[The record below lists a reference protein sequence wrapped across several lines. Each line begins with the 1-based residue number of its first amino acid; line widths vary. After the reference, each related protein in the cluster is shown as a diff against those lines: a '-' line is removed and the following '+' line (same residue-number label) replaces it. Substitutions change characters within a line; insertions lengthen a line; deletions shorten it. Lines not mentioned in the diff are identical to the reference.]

1 MENAINHDEINQIN
15 SKILDNIKKKELE
28 EKNEKT
34 QFCYSIDWLTF
45 NIKLKDINNPFI
57 RDEGIYAEERE
68 QGTNIFKRIKD
79 FYNTRD
85 ELIFTIVFQPHS
97 KIIKQDFGQLQIAN
111 KWLYVGNLS
120 KLVYKIFF
128 QSNFELVNISR
139 IDLCTDFFN
148 FVDSYKP
155 VEFINDVAI
164 GIVRK
169 INPSSINFWGKT
181 NGFINDVN
189 NENDEEVYK
198 HGVKFHAMN
207 IGDRESTF
215 NFKLY
220 NKTKELEEKHE
231 KGYIKT
237 KWFKKLQGYEELI
250 KMKEKPTI
258 WRLEVS
264 IKDWNKIKID
274 GKKVIEVNSEVFAI
288 LDYYPY
294 FMQFFISKK
303 FVWKN
308 NFGKFIDFIDKPRK
322 DLSAKYL
329 CTNIPNNEEVNTT
342 NKQKKQILKS
352 LVSIIEQSVTFEQAN
367 EYLLRIEELIQEED
381 YFTIFKSIGLNYNT
395 IQSYIAY
402 KFNDELKTN

>member
-1 MENAINHDEINQIN
+1 MKQIINSDFINEVN
-15 SKILDNIKKKELE
+15 SKILDNIQKKEKE

-34 QFCYSIDWLTF
+34 KFCYSIDWLTF

-68 QGTNIFKRIKD
+68 QGTNIFKRVKD

-97 KIIKQDFGQLQIAN
+97 KIIKADFGQLQIAN

-148 FVDSYKP
+148 FVNNYKP
-155 VEFINDVAI
+155 LEFIQDVAKGNI
-164 GIVRK
+164 LKV
-169 INPSSINFWGKT
+169 NPSKINFWGKT
-181 NGFINDVN
+181 GDYTID
-189 NENDEEVYK
+189 Y
-198 HGVKFHAMN
+198 HAMN
-207 IGDRESTF
+207 VGDRESTF

-237 KWFKKLQGYEELI
+237 KWYKKLKGYEELI
-250 KMKEKPTI
+250 KMKETPTI

-288 LDYYPY
+288 LDYHPY

-308 NFGKFIDFIDKPRK
+308 EFGKFIDFIDNPRK
-322 DLSAKYL
+322 DLSSKYL
-329 CTNIPNNEEVNTT
+329 CTNIPNNEEINTT
-342 NKQKKQILKS
+342 NKQKKQVLKS

-367 EYLLRIEELIQEED
+367 EYLLRVEDLIQEED
-381 YFTIFKSIGLNYNT
+381 YYTIFKSIGLDYNT
-395 IQSYIAY
+395 LQSYIAY

>member
-1 MENAINHDEINQIN
+1 MENAINHEAINQIN

-34 QFCYSIDWLTF
+34 QFVYSIDWLTF

-68 QGTNIFKRIKD
+68 QGTNIFKRVKD

-148 FVDSYKP
+148 FVDTYKP
-155 VEFINDVAI
+155 LAFIQDVAK
-164 GIVRK
+164 GNVVK
-169 INPSSINFWGKT
+169 VNPSSINFWGKT
-181 NGFINDVN
+181 GDYTID
-189 NENDEEVYK
+189 Y
-198 HGVKFHAMN
+198 HAMN

-237 KWFKKLQGYEELI
+237 KWYKKLKGYEELI

-274 GKKVIEVNSEVFAI
+274 GKKVIEINNDVFD
-288 LDYYPY
+288 LLNNYPY

-303 FVWKN
+303 FVFKN
-308 NFGKFIDFIDKPRK
+308 DYGKFIDFIDNPRK
-322 DLSAKYL
+322 DLSSKYL
-329 CTNIPNNEEVNTT
+329 CTNIPNNEEINTT

-352 LVSIIEQSVTFEQAN
+352 LVSIIEQSITFENAS
-367 EYLLRIEELIQEED
+367 EYLERIGELIQEED
-381 YFTIFKSIGLNYNT
+381 YYNIFKSLGYNYD
-395 IQSYIAY
+395 IISSYIAY
-402 KFNDELKTN
+402 KFNDALKTN

>member
-1 MENAINHDEINQIN
+1 MENAINHEAINQIN

-68 QGTNIFKRIKD
+68 QGTNIFKRVKD

-155 VEFINDVAI
+155 LSFIQDVAK
-164 GIVRK
+164 GYFSK
-169 INPSSINFWGKT
+169 LNPSSINFWGKT
-181 NGFINDVN
+181 GKLA
-189 NENDEEVYK
+189 NEIEEDEERGIIY
-198 HGVKFHAMN
+198 HAMN
-207 IGDRESTF
+207 VGDRESTF

-220 NKTKELEEKHE
+220 NKTKELKEKHE

-237 KWFKKLQGYEELI
+237 KWLKKLQGYEELI
-250 KMKEKPTI
+250 KINEKPTI

-274 GKKVIEVNSEVFAI
+274 GKKVIEINKDVFDI
-288 LDYYPY
+288 LNNYPY

-308 NFGKFIDFIDKPRK
+308 DYGKFINFIDNPRK
-322 DLSAKYL
+322 DLSSKYL
-329 CTNIPNNEEVNTT
+329 CTNIPNNEEINTT

-352 LVSIIEQSVTFEQAN
+352 LVSIIEQSITYENAS
-367 EYLLRIEELIQEED
+367 EYLERIGELIQEED
-381 YFTIFKSIGLNYNT
+381 YYTIFKSLGYNYDT
-395 IQSYIAY
+395 ISSYIAY

>member
-1 MENAINHDEINQIN
+1 MENLINHDAINQIN

-68 QGTNIFKRIKD
+68 QGTNIFKRVKD
-79 FYNTRD
+79 YYNTRD

-155 VEFINDVAI
+155 LSFIQDVAR
-164 GIVRK
+164 GYVSK
-169 INPSSINFWGKT
+169 VNPSSINFWGKT
-181 NGFINDVN
+181 GKLA
-189 NENDEEVYK
+189 NEIEEDEERGIIY
-198 HGVKFHAMN
+198 HAMN

-220 NKTKELEEKHE
+220 NKTKELKEKHE

-237 KWFKKLQGYEELI
+237 KWYKKLQGYEELI
-250 KMKEKPTI
+250 KMNEKPTI

-274 GKKVIEVNSEVFAI
+274 GKKVIEINNDIFDI
-288 LDYYPY
+288 LNYHPY

-308 NFGKFIDFIDKPRK
+308 DFGKFIDFIDNPRK
-322 DLSAKYL
+322 DLSSKYL
-329 CTNIPNNEEVNTT
+329 CTNIPNNEEINTT

-352 LVSIIEQSVTFEQAN
+352 LVSIIEQSITFENAS
-367 EYLLRIEELIQEED
+367 EYLERIGELIQEED
-381 YFTIFKSIGLNYNT
+381 YYTIFKSLGYNYD
-395 IQSYIAY
+395 IISSYIAY
-402 KFNDELKTN
+402 KFNDTLKTN

>member
-1 MENAINHDEINQIN
+1 MENAINHDAINQIN

-34 QFCYSIDWLTF
+34 KFVYSIDWLTF

-68 QGTNIFKRIKD
+68 QGTNIFKRVKD
-79 FYNTRD
+79 YYNTRD

-148 FVDSYKP
+148 FVDTYKP
-155 VEFINDVAI
+155 LSFIQDVAKGNVI
-164 GIVRK
+164 KV
-169 INPSSINFWGKT
+169 NPSSVNFWGKT
-181 NGFINDVN
+181 GDYTID
-189 NENDEEVYK
+189 Y
-198 HGVKFHAMN
+198 HAMN

-237 KWFKKLQGYEELI
+237 KWYKKLKGYEELI

-274 GKKVIEVNSEVFAI
+274 GKKVIGINNDVFD
-288 LDYYPY
+288 LLNNYPY

-303 FVWKN
+303 FVFKN
-308 NFGKFIDFIDKPRK
+308 DYGKFIDFIDNPRK

-329 CTNIPNNEEVNTT
+329 CTNIPNNEEINTT

-352 LVSIIEQSVTFEQAN
+352 LVSIIEQSITFENAS
-367 EYLLRIEELIQEED
+367 EYLERIGELIQEED
-381 YFTIFKSIGLNYNT
+381 YYTIFKSLGYNYD
-395 IQSYIAY
+395 IISSYIAY
-402 KFNDELKTN
+402 KFNDAIKTN

>member
-1 MENAINHDEINQIN
+1 MENAINNEAINQIN

-34 QFCYSIDWLTF
+34 QFCYSIDWITF
-45 NIKLKDINNPFI
+45 NIKLKNINNPFI

-68 QGTNIFKRIKD
+68 LGTNIFKRVKD

-148 FVDSYKP
+148 FVDTYKP
-155 VEFINDVAI
+155 LSFIQDVAR
-164 GIVRK
+164 GCVVK
-169 INPSSINFWGKT
+169 LNPSSINFWGRTGKLA
-181 NGFINDVN
+181 
-189 NENDEEVYK
+189 NEIVNDEER
-198 HGVKFHAMN
+198 GVIYHAMN
-207 IGDRESTF
+207 VGDRESTF

-237 KWFKKLQGYEELI
+237 KWYKKLQGYEELI
-250 KMKEKPTI
+250 KMKETPTI

-274 GKKVIEVNSEVFAI
+274 GKKVIEINNDVFDI
-288 LDYYPY
+288 LNYHPY

-308 NFGKFIDFIDKPRK
+308 DFGKFIDFIDNPRK
-322 DLSAKYL
+322 DLSSKYL
-329 CTNIPNNEEVNTT
+329 CTNIPNNEEINTT
-342 NKQKKQILKS
+342 NKQKKQVLKS
-352 LVSIIEQSVTFEQAN
+352 LISIIEQSITFEKAN
-367 EYLLRIEELIQEED
+367 EYLMRVEDLIQEED
-381 YFTIFKSIGLNYNT
+381 YYTIFKSIGYDYNT
-395 IQSYIAY
+395 LQSYIAY

>member
-1 MENAINHDEINQIN
+1 MEQIINTNLINEVN
-15 SKILDNIKKKELE
+15 SKILDNIQKKEKE

-34 QFCYSIDWLTF
+34 KFCYSIDWLTF

-97 KIIKQDFGQLQIAN
+97 KIIKADFGQLQIAN

-148 FVDSYKP
+148 FVDTYKP
-155 VEFINDVAI
+155 LAFIQDVAK
-164 GIVRK
+164 GNVLK
-169 INPSSINFWGKT
+169 VNPSKINFWGKT
-181 NGFINDVN
+181 GDYTID
-189 NENDEEVYK
+189 Y
-198 HGVKFHAMN
+198 HAMN
-207 IGDRESTF
+207 VGDRESTF

-237 KWFKKLQGYEELI
+237 KWYKKLQGYEELI
-250 KMKEKPTI
+250 KMKETPTI

-274 GKKVIEVNSEVFAI
+274 GKKIIEINNDIFDI
-288 LDYYPY
+288 LNYHPY

-308 NFGKFIDFIDKPRK
+308 DYGKFIDFIDNPRK

-342 NKQKKQILKS
+342 NKQKKQVLKS
-352 LVSIIEQSVTFEQAN
+352 LISIIEQSITFEQAN
-367 EYLLRIEELIQEED
+367 EYLIRVEDLIQEED
-381 YFTIFKSIGLNYNT
+381 YYNIFKQIGYDYNT
-395 IQSYIAY
+395 LSSYIAY
-402 KFNDELKTN
+402 KFNDAIKTN

>member
-1 MENAINHDEINQIN
+1 MKEIINHEAINQIN
-15 SKILDNIKKKELE
+15 SKILDNIKKRELE

-34 QFCYSIDWLTF
+34 QFVYSIDWLTF

-68 QGTNIFKRIKD
+68 QGTNIFKRVKD

-97 KIIKQDFGQLQIAN
+97 KIIKNDFGQLQIAN

-139 IDLCTDFFN
+139 IDLCADFFN
-148 FVDSYKP
+148 FVDTYNPLS
-155 VEFINDVAI
+155 FIQNVAKGNVI
-164 GIVRK
+164 KV
-169 INPSSINFWGKT
+169 NPSSINFWGKT
-181 NGFINDVN
+181 GDYTID
-189 NENDEEVYK
+189 Y
-198 HGVKFHAMN
+198 HAMN

-220 NKTKELEEKHE
+220 NKTKELEEKHD

-237 KWFKKLQGYEELI
+237 KWIKKLNGYQELKKI
-250 KMKEKPTI
+250 GETPTI

-274 GKKVIEVNSEVFAI
+274 GKKVIEINNDVFDI
-288 LDYYPY
+288 LNYHPY

-303 FVWKN
+303 FVWKDDY
-308 NFGKFIDFIDKPRK
+308 GKFIDFIDNPRK
-322 DLSAKYL
+322 DLSSKYL
-329 CTNIPNNEEVNTT
+329 CTNIPNNEEINTT

-352 LVSIIEQSVTFEQAN
+352 LVSIIEQSITFENAS
-367 EYLLRIEELIQEED
+367 EYLERIGELIQEED
-381 YFTIFKSIGLNYNT
+381 YYTIFKSLGYNYDT
-395 IQSYIAY
+395 ISSYISY
-402 KFNDELKTN
+402 KFNDTLKTN

>member
-1 MENAINHDEINQIN
+1 MKNVINHEAINEIN
-15 SKILDNIKKKELE
+15 SKILDNIKKRELE

-34 QFCYSIDWLTF
+34 KFCYSIDWLTF

-68 QGTNIFKRIKD
+68 QGTNIFKRVKD

-148 FVDSYKP
+148 FVDTYKP
-155 VEFINDVAI
+155 LSFIQDVAKGNVI
-164 GIVRK
+164 KV
-169 INPSSINFWGKT
+169 NPSSINFWGKT
-181 NGFINDVN
+181 GDYTID
-189 NENDEEVYK
+189 Y
-198 HGVKFHAMN
+198 HAMN

-237 KWFKKLQGYEELI
+237 KWYKKLKGYEELI

-274 GKKVIEVNSEVFAI
+274 GKKVIEINNDVFD
-288 LDYYPY
+288 LLNNYPY

-303 FVWKN
+303 FIFKN
-308 NFGKFIDFIDKPRK
+308 DYGKFIDFIDNPRK

-352 LVSIIEQSVTFEQAN
+352 LVSIIEQSITFENAS
-367 EYLLRIEELIQEED
+367 EYLERIGELIQEED
-381 YFTIFKSIGLNYNT
+381 YYTIFKSLGYNYD
-395 IQSYIAY
+395 IISSYIAY
-402 KFNDELKTN
+402 KFNDTLKTN

>member
-1 MENAINHDEINQIN
+1 MENLINHDAINQIN

-34 QFCYSIDWLTF
+34 QFVYSIDWLCF
-45 NIKLKDINNPFI
+45 NIKLRDVNNPFI
-57 RDEGIYAEERE
+57 SDEGIYAEERE
-68 QGTNIFKRIKD
+68 QGTNIFKQVRD
-79 FYNTRD
+79 YYNTRD
-85 ELIFTIVFQPHS
+85 ELVFTIVFQPHS
-97 KIIKQDFGQLQIAN
+97 KIIKNDFGQLQIAN

-128 QSNFELVNISR
+128 QANFELVNISR

-148 FVDSYKP
+148 FVDTYKP
-155 VEFINDVAI
+155 LSFIQDVAK
-164 GIVRK
+164 GNVVK
-169 INPSSINFWGKT
+169 VNPSSINFWGKT
-181 NGFINDVN
+181 GDYSID
-189 NENDEEVYK
+189 Y
-198 HGVKFHAMN
+198 HAMN

-237 KWFKKLQGYEELI
+237 KWYKKLKGYEELI

-264 IKDWNKIKID
+264 IKNWNKIKID
-274 GKKVIEVNSEVFAI
+274 GKKVIEINNDVFDI
-288 LDYYPY
+288 LNYHPY

-308 NFGKFIDFIDKPRK
+308 DFGKFIDFIDNPRK
-322 DLSAKYL
+322 DLSSKYL
-329 CTNIPNNEEVNTT
+329 CTNIPNNEEINTT

-352 LVSIIEQSVTFEQAN
+352 LVSIIEQSITFAN
-367 EYLLRIEELIQEED
+367 ASEYLERIGELIQEED
-381 YFTIFKSIGLNYNT
+381 YYTIFKSSGYNYDT
-395 IQSYIAY
+395 ISSYIAY

>member
-1 MENAINHDEINQIN
+1 MENAINHDAINQIN

-34 QFCYSIDWLTF
+34 QFVYSIDWLTF

-68 QGTNIFKRIKD
+68 QGTNIFKRVKD

-148 FVDSYKP
+148 FVDTYKP
-155 VEFINDVAI
+155 LSFIQDVAR
-164 GIVRK
+164 GNVLK
-169 INPSSINFWGKT
+169 VNPSKVNFWGKT
-181 NGFINDVN
+181 GDYTID
-189 NENDEEVYK
+189 Y
-198 HGVKFHAMN
+198 HAMN

-237 KWFKKLQGYEELI
+237 KWYKKLKGYEELI
-250 KMKEKPTI
+250 KMKETPTI

-274 GKKVIEVNSEVFAI
+274 GKKVIEINNDIFDI
-288 LDYYPY
+288 LNYHPY

-308 NFGKFIDFIDKPRK
+308 DYGKFIDFIDNPRK
-322 DLSAKYL
+322 DLSSKYL

-342 NKQKKQILKS
+342 NKQKKQVLKS
-352 LVSIIEQSVTFEQAN
+352 LISIIEQSITFEQAN
-367 EYLLRIEELIQEED
+367 EYLMRVEDLIQEED
-381 YFTIFKSIGLNYNT
+381 YYNIFKSIGYNYNT
-395 IQSYIAY
+395 LSSYIAY
-402 KFNDELKTN
+402 KFNDAIKTN

>member
-1 MENAINHDEINQIN
+1 MENAINHEAINQIN

-34 QFCYSIDWLTF
+34 QFVYSIDWLTF

-68 QGTNIFKRIKD
+68 QGTNIFKRVRD
-79 FYNTRD
+79 YYNTRD
-85 ELIFTIVFQPHS
+85 ELVFTIVFQPHS

-155 VEFINDVAI
+155 LSFIQDVAK
-164 GIVRK
+164 GYLSK
-169 INPSSINFWGKT
+169 LNPSSINFWGKT
-181 NGFINDVN
+181 GKLA
-189 NENDEEVYK
+189 NEIEEDEERGIIY
-198 HGVKFHAMN
+198 HAMN

-220 NKTKELEEKHE
+220 NKTKELKEKHE

-237 KWFKKLQGYEELI
+237 KWYKKLQGYEELI
-250 KMKEKPTI
+250 KMGEKPTI

-274 GKKVIEVNSEVFAI
+274 GKKVIEVNSEIFAI
-288 LDYYPY
+288 LDYHPY

-308 NFGKFIDFIDKPRK
+308 DYGKFIDFIDNPRK
-322 DLSAKYL
+322 DLSSKYL
-329 CTNIPNNEEVNTT
+329 CTNIPNNEEINTT

-352 LVSIIEQSVTFEQAN
+352 LVSIIEQSITFENAS
-367 EYLLRIEELIQEED
+367 EYLEKIGELIQEED
-381 YFTIFKSIGLNYNT
+381 YYTIFRSLGYNYD
-395 IQSYIAY
+395 IISSYIAY
-402 KFNDELKTN
+402 KFNDTLKTN

>member
-1 MENAINHDEINQIN
+1 MENAINHEAINQIN

-45 NIKLKDINNPFI
+45 NIKLKDINDPFI

-68 QGTNIFKRIKD
+68 CGTNIFKRVKD

-97 KIIKQDFGQLQIAN
+97 KIIKADFGQLQIAN
-111 KWLYVGNLS
+111 KWLYVGNLP

-148 FVDSYKP
+148 FVDTYKP
-155 VEFINDVAI
+155 LSFIQDVAKGNVI
-164 GIVRK
+164 KV
-169 INPSSINFWGKT
+169 NPSSVNFWGKT
-181 NGFINDVN
+181 GDYTID
-189 NENDEEVYK
+189 Y
-198 HGVKFHAMN
+198 HAMN

-237 KWFKKLQGYEELI
+237 KWYKKLKGYEELI

-274 GKKVIEVNSEVFAI
+274 GKKVIEINNDVFDI
-288 LDYYPY
+288 LNFYPY

-308 NFGKFIDFIDKPRK
+308 DFGKFIDFIDNPRK
-322 DLSAKYL
+322 DLSSKYL
-329 CTNIPNNEEVNTT
+329 CTNIPNNEEINTT

-352 LVSIIEQSVTFEQAN
+352 LVSIIEQSITFENAS
-367 EYLLRIEELIQEED
+367 EYLERIGELIQEED
-381 YFTIFKSIGLNYNT
+381 YYTIFKSLGYNYDT
-395 IQSYIAY
+395 ISSYIAY
-402 KFNDELKTN
+402 KFNDTLKTN

>member
-1 MENAINHDEINQIN
+1 MENVINHEEINQVN
-15 SKILDNIKKKELE
+15 SKILDNIKKRELE

-45 NIKLKDINNPFI
+45 NIKLRDVNNPFI
-57 RDEGIYAEERE
+57 RDEGIYTEERE
-68 QGTNIFKRIKD
+68 QGTNIFKRVRD
-79 FYNTRD
+79 YYNTRD
-85 ELIFTIVFQPHS
+85 ELVFTIVFQPHS
-97 KIIKQDFGQLQIAN
+97 KIIKADFGQLQIAN

-128 QSNFELVNISR
+128 QANFELVNISR
-139 IDLCTDFFN
+139 IDLCTDFFK
-148 FVDSYKP
+148 FVGDYNPHS
-155 VEFINDVAI
+155 FIQDVAQ
-164 GIVRK
+164 GNVSK
-169 INPSSINFWGKT
+169 VNPSSINFWGKT
-181 NGFINDVN
+181 GNYSID
-189 NENDEEVYK
+189 Y
-198 HGVKFHAMN
+198 HAMN

-237 KWFKKLQGYEELI
+237 KWYKKLKGYEELI
-250 KMKEKPTI
+250 KMMEKPTI

-274 GKKVIEVNSEVFAI
+274 GKKVIEINNDIFDI
-288 LDYYPY
+288 LNYHPY

-308 NFGKFIDFIDKPRK
+308 DFGKFSDFIDNPRK

-329 CTNIPNNEEVNTT
+329 CTNIPNNEEINTT

-352 LVSIIEQSVTFEQAN
+352 LVSIIEQSITFKNAS
-367 EYLLRIEELIQEED
+367 EYLERIGELIQEED
-381 YFTIFKSIGLNYNT
+381 YYTIFKSLGYNYDT
-395 IQSYIAY
+395 ISSYIAY

>member
-1 MENAINHDEINQIN
+1 MEAINHEAINQIN

-34 QFCYSIDWLTF
+34 QFVYSIDWLTF

-68 QGTNIFKRIKD
+68 QGTNIFKRVKD

-97 KIIKQDFGQLQIAN
+97 KIIKADFGQLQIAN

-148 FVDSYKP
+148 FVDTYKP
-155 VEFINDVAI
+155 LAFIQDVAKGNVI
-164 GIVRK
+164 KV
-169 INPSSINFWGKT
+169 NPSSVNFWGKT
-181 NGFINDVN
+181 GDYTID
-189 NENDEEVYK
+189 Y
-198 HGVKFHAMN
+198 HAMN

-237 KWFKKLQGYEELI
+237 KWYKKLKGYEELI

-274 GKKVIEVNSEVFAI
+274 GKKVIEINNDIFD
-288 LDYYPY
+288 LLNNYPY

-303 FVWKN
+303 FVFKN
-308 NFGKFIDFIDKPRK
+308 DYGKFIDFIDNPRK

-329 CTNIPNNEEVNTT
+329 CTNIQNNEEINTT

-352 LVSIIEQSVTFEQAN
+352 LVSIIEQSITFENAS
-367 EYLLRIEELIQEED
+367 EYLERIGELIQEED
-381 YFTIFKSIGLNYNT
+381 YYTIFKSLGYNYD
-395 IQSYIAY
+395 IISSYIAY
-402 KFNDELKTN
+402 KFNDALKTN

>member
-1 MENAINHDEINQIN
+1 MENAINHEAINQIN

-34 QFCYSIDWLTF
+34 QFVYSIDWLTF
-45 NIKLKDINNPFI
+45 NIKLNDINNPFI

-68 QGTNIFKRIKD
+68 QGTNIFKRVKD

-111 KWLYVGNLS
+111 KWLYVGNIS

-148 FVDSYKP
+148 FVDTYKP
-155 VEFINDVAI
+155 LSFIQDVAKGNVI
-164 GIVRK
+164 KV
-169 INPSSINFWGKT
+169 NPSSVNFWGKT
-181 NGFINDVN
+181 GDYTID
-189 NENDEEVYK
+189 Y
-198 HGVKFHAMN
+198 HAMN

-237 KWFKKLQGYEELI
+237 KWYKKMIGYEELI

-288 LDYYPY
+288 LDYHPY

-308 NFGKFIDFIDKPRK
+308 EMGKFINFIDNPRK

-352 LVSIIEQSVTFEQAN
+352 LVSIIEQSVTYEQAN
-367 EYLLRIEELIQEED
+367 EYLLRVEELIQEED

>member
-1 MENAINHDEINQIN
+1 MENLINHDEINQVN

-34 QFCYSIDWLTF
+34 QFCYSIDWLCF
-45 NIKLKDINNPFI
+45 NIKLIDINNPFI

-68 QGTNIFKRIKD
+68 QGTNIFKRVKD

-97 KIIKQDFGQLQIAN
+97 KIIKNDFGQLQIAN

-128 QSNFELVNISR
+128 QANFELVNISR

-148 FVDSYKP
+148 FVDTYKP
-155 VEFINDVAI
+155 LSFIQDVAKGNVI
-164 GIVRK
+164 KV
-169 INPSSINFWGKT
+169 NPSSINFWGKT
-181 NGFINDVN
+181 GDYSID
-189 NENDEEVYK
+189 Y
-198 HGVKFHAMN
+198 HAMN

-237 KWFKKLQGYEELI
+237 KWYKKLKGYEELI

-274 GKKVIEVNSEVFAI
+274 GKKVIEINNDIFDI
-288 LDYYPY
+288 LNYHPY

-308 NFGKFIDFIDKPRK
+308 DYGKFIDFIDNPRK
-322 DLSAKYL
+322 DLSSKYL
-329 CTNIPNNEEVNTT
+329 CTNIPNNEEINTT

-352 LVSIIEQSVTFEQAN
+352 LVSIIEQSITFAN
-367 EYLLRIEELIQEED
+367 ASEYLERIGELIQEED
-381 YFTIFKSIGLNYNT
+381 YYTIFKSLGYNYDT
-395 IQSYIAY
+395 ISSYIAY

>member
-1 MENAINHDEINQIN
+1 MENAINHEAINQIN

-34 QFCYSIDWLTF
+34 QFVYSIDWLTF

-68 QGTNIFKRIKD
+68 QGTNIFKRVKD

-139 IDLCTDFFN
+139 IDLCADFFN

-155 VEFINDVAI
+155 LAFIQDVAK
-164 GIVRK
+164 GNVVK
-169 INPSSINFWGKT
+169 VNPSSINFWGKT
-181 NGFINDVN
+181 GDYTID
-189 NENDEEVYK
+189 Y
-198 HGVKFHAMN
+198 HAMN

-237 KWFKKLQGYEELI
+237 KWLKKLNGYEELI

-288 LDYYPY
+288 LDYHPY

-308 NFGKFIDFIDKPRK
+308 DYGKFINFIDNPRK
-322 DLSAKYL
+322 DLSSKYL

-352 LVSIIEQSVTFEQAN
+352 LISIIEQSVTFEQAN
-367 EYLLRIEELIQEED
+367 EYLLRVEELIQEED

-395 IQSYIAY
+395 LQSYIAY

>member
-1 MENAINHDEINQIN
+1 MENAINHEAINQIN

-34 QFCYSIDWLTF
+34 QFVYSIDWLTF

-68 QGTNIFKRIKD
+68 QGTNIFKRVKD

-148 FVDSYKP
+148 FVDTYKP
-155 VEFINDVAI
+155 LSFIQDVAKGNVI
-164 GIVRK
+164 KV
-169 INPSSINFWGKT
+169 NPSSVNFWGKT
-181 NGFINDVN
+181 GDYTID
-189 NENDEEVYK
+189 Y
-198 HGVKFHAMN
+198 HAMN

-237 KWFKKLQGYEELI
+237 KWYKKLKGYEELI

-274 GKKVIEVNSEVFAI
+274 GKKVIEINNDVFD
-288 LDYYPY
+288 LLNNYPY

-303 FVWKN
+303 FVFKN
-308 NFGKFIDFIDKPRK
+308 DYGKFIDFIDNPRK
-322 DLSAKYL
+322 DLSSKYL
-329 CTNIPNNEEVNTT
+329 CTNIPNNEEINTT

-352 LVSIIEQSVTFEQAN
+352 LVSIIEQSITFENAS
-367 EYLLRIEELIQEED
+367 EYLERIGELIQEED
-381 YFTIFKSIGLNYNT
+381 YYTIFKSLGYNYD
-395 IQSYIAY
+395 IISSYIAY
-402 KFNDELKTN
+402 KFNDALKTN

>member
-1 MENAINHDEINQIN
+1 MEQIINTDLINEVN
-15 SKILDNIKKKELE
+15 SKIMDNIQKKEKE

-34 QFCYSIDWLTF
+34 KFCYSIDWLTF

-68 QGTNIFKRIKD
+68 QGTNIFKRVKD

-148 FVDSYKP
+148 FVDTYKP
-155 VEFINDVAI
+155 LSFIQDVAKGNVI
-164 GIVRK
+164 KV
-169 INPSSINFWGKT
+169 NPSSVNFWGKT
-181 NGFINDVN
+181 GDYTID
-189 NENDEEVYK
+189 Y
-198 HGVKFHAMN
+198 HAMN

-237 KWFKKLQGYEELI
+237 KWYKKLKGYEELI

-274 GKKVIEVNSEVFAI
+274 GKKVIEINNDVFD
-288 LDYYPY
+288 LLNNYPY

-303 FVWKN
+303 FVFKN
-308 NFGKFIDFIDKPRK
+308 DYGKFIDFIDNPRK

-329 CTNIPNNEEVNTT
+329 CTNIPNNEEINTT

-352 LVSIIEQSVTFEQAN
+352 LVSIIEQSITFENAS
-367 EYLLRIEELIQEED
+367 EYLERIGELIQEED
-381 YFTIFKSIGLNYNT
+381 YYTIFKSLGYNYD
-395 IQSYIAY
+395 IISSYIAY
-402 KFNDELKTN
+402 KFNDALKTN

>member
-1 MENAINHDEINQIN
+1 MENAINHEAINEIN
-15 SKILDNIKKKELE
+15 SKILDNIKKRELE

-34 QFCYSIDWLTF
+34 KFCYSIDWLTF
-45 NIKLKDINNPFI
+45 NIKLKDINHPFI
-57 RDEGIYAEERE
+57 IDEGIYAEERE
-68 QGTNIFKRIKD
+68 QGTNIFKRVRD
-79 FYNTRD
+79 YYNTRD
-85 ELIFTIVFQPHS
+85 ELVFTIVFQPHS
-97 KIIKQDFGQLQIAN
+97 KIIKADFGQLQIAN

-148 FVDSYKP
+148 FVDTYKP
-155 VEFINDVAI
+155 LSFIQDVTK
-164 GIVRK
+164 GYVDK
-169 INPSSINFWGKT
+169 VNPSSINFWGKT
-181 NGFINDVN
+181 GKLA
-189 NENDEEVYK
+189 NEIEKDEERGIIY
-198 HGVKFHAMN
+198 HAMN
-207 IGDRESTF
+207 VGDRESTF

-220 NKTKELEEKHE
+220 NKTKELEEKHD

-237 KWFKKLQGYEELI
+237 KWYKKLKGYEELI

-288 LDYYPY
+288 LDYHPY

-308 NFGKFIDFIDKPRK
+308 DYGKFIDFIDNPRK
-322 DLSAKYL
+322 DLSSKYL
-329 CTNIPNNEEVNTT
+329 CTNIPNNEEINTT

-367 EYLLRIEELIQEED
+367 EYLLRVEDLIQEED
-381 YFTIFKSIGLNYNT
+381 YYTIFKSIGLDYNT
-395 IQSYIAY
+395 LQSYIAY

>member
-1 MENAINHDEINQIN
+1 MKEIINHEAINQIN
-15 SKILDNIKKKELE
+15 SKILDNIKKRELE

-34 QFCYSIDWLTF
+34 KFCYSIDWLTF

-68 QGTNIFKRIKD
+68 QGTNIFKRVRD
-79 FYNTRD
+79 YYNTRD

-97 KIIKQDFGQLQIAN
+97 KIIKNDFGQLQIAN

-139 IDLCTDFFN
+139 IDLCADFFN
-148 FVDSYKP
+148 FINTYNPLS
-155 VEFINDVAI
+155 FIQNVAK
-164 GIVRK
+164 GNVFK
-169 INPSSINFWGKT
+169 VNPSSINFWGKT
-181 NGFINDVN
+181 GDYTIN
-189 NENDEEVYK
+189 Y
-198 HGVKFHAMN
+198 HAMN
-207 IGDRESTF
+207 VGDRESTF

-220 NKTKELEEKHE
+220 NKTKELEEKHD

-237 KWFKKLQGYEELI
+237 KWIKKLNGYQELKKI
-250 KMKEKPTI
+250 GETPTI

-274 GKKVIEVNSEVFAI
+274 GKKVIEINNDVFDI
-288 LDYYPY
+288 LNYHPY

-303 FVWKN
+303 FVWKDDY
-308 NFGKFIDFIDKPRK
+308 GKFIDFIDNPRK
-322 DLSAKYL
+322 DLSSKYL
-329 CTNIPNNEEVNTT
+329 CTNIPNNEEINTT

-352 LVSIIEQSVTFEQAN
+352 LVSIIEQSITFENAS
-367 EYLLRIEELIQEED
+367 EYLEKIGELIQEED
-381 YFTIFKSIGLNYNT
+381 YYTIFKSLGYNYDT
-395 IQSYIAY
+395 ISSYISY
-402 KFNDELKTN
+402 KFNDTLKTN

>member
-1 MENAINHDEINQIN
+1 MEKVINHEEINQVN
-15 SKILDNIKKKELE
+15 SKILDNIKKRELE

-34 QFCYSIDWLTF
+34 QFCYSIDWLCF
-45 NIKLKDINNPFI
+45 NIKLRDVNNPFVS
-57 RDEGIYAEERE
+57 DEGIYAEERE
-68 QGTNIFKRIKD
+68 QGTNIFKRVRD
-79 FYNTRD
+79 YYNTRD
-85 ELIFTIVFQPHS
+85 ELVFTIVFQPHS
-97 KIIKQDFGQLQIAN
+97 KIIKADFGQLQIAN

-128 QSNFELVNISR
+128 QANFELVNISR

-148 FVDSYKP
+148 FVDTYKP
-155 VEFINDVAI
+155 LSFIQDVAK
-164 GIVRK
+164 GNVVK
-169 INPSSINFWGKT
+169 VNPSSINFWGKT
-181 NGFINDVN
+181 GDYSID
-189 NENDEEVYK
+189 Y
-198 HGVKFHAMN
+198 HAMN

-237 KWFKKLQGYEELI
+237 KWYKKLKGYEELI

-274 GKKVIEVNSEVFAI
+274 GKKVIEINNDIFDI
-288 LDYYPY
+288 LNYHPY

-308 NFGKFIDFIDKPRK
+308 DYGKFIDFIDNPRK
-322 DLSAKYL
+322 DLSSKYL
-329 CTNIPNNEEVNTT
+329 CTNIPNNEEINTT

-352 LVSIIEQSVTFEQAN
+352 LVSIIEQSITFAN
-367 EYLLRIEELIQEED
+367 ASEYLERIGELIQEED
-381 YFTIFKSIGLNYNT
+381 YYTIFKSLGYNYDV
-395 IQSYIAY
+395 ISSYIAY
-402 KFNDELKTN
+402 KFNDTLKTN

>member
-1 MENAINHDEINQIN
+1 MENAINHDAINQIN

-68 QGTNIFKRIKD
+68 QGTNIFKRVKD

-155 VEFINDVAI
+155 LSFIQDVAK
-164 GIVRK
+164 GYFSK
-169 INPSSINFWGKT
+169 LNPSSINFWGKT
-181 NGFINDVN
+181 GKLA
-189 NENDEEVYK
+189 NEIEEDEERGIIY
-198 HGVKFHAMN
+198 HAMN
-207 IGDRESTF
+207 VGDRESTF

-220 NKTKELEEKHE
+220 NKTKELKEKHE

-237 KWFKKLQGYEELI
+237 KWLKKLQGYEELI
-250 KMKEKPTI
+250 KMNEKPTI

-274 GKKVIEVNSEVFAI
+274 GKKVIEINKDVFDI
-288 LDYYPY
+288 LNNYPY

-308 NFGKFIDFIDKPRK
+308 DYGKFINFIDNPRK
-322 DLSAKYL
+322 DLSSKYL
-329 CTNIPNNEEVNTT
+329 CTNIPNNEEINTT

-352 LVSIIEQSVTFEQAN
+352 LVSIIEQSITYENAS
-367 EYLLRIEELIQEED
+367 EYLERIGELIQEED
-381 YFTIFKSIGLNYNT
+381 YNTIFKSLGYNYDT
-395 IQSYIAY
+395 ISSYIAY
-402 KFNDELKTN
+402 KFNDTLKTN

>member
-1 MENAINHDEINQIN
+1 MEQIINTDFINEVN
-15 SKILDNIKKKELE
+15 SKILDNIQKKEKE

-34 QFCYSIDWLTF
+34 KFCYSIDWLTF

-68 QGTNIFKRIKD
+68 QGTNIFKRVKD

-97 KIIKQDFGQLQIAN
+97 KIIKADFGQLQIAN

-148 FVDSYKP
+148 FVNNYKP
-155 VEFINDVAI
+155 LEFIQDVAK
-164 GIVRK
+164 GNVLK
-169 INPSSINFWGKT
+169 VNPSKVNFWGKT
-181 NGFINDVN
+181 GDYTID
-189 NENDEEVYK
+189 Y
-198 HGVKFHAMN
+198 HAMN

-237 KWFKKLQGYEELI
+237 KWYKKLKGYEELI
-250 KMKEKPTI
+250 KMKETPTI

-288 LDYYPY
+288 LDYHPY

-308 NFGKFIDFIDKPRK
+308 DCGKFIDFIDNPRK
-322 DLSAKYL
+322 DLSSKYL
-329 CTNIPNNEEVNTT
+329 CTNIPNNEEINTT
-342 NKQKKQILKS
+342 NKQKKQVLKS
-352 LVSIIEQSVTFEQAN
+352 LISIIEQSVTFEQAN
-367 EYLLRIEELIQEED
+367 EYLMRVEDLIQEED
-381 YFTIFKSIGLNYNT
+381 YYTILKSIGLNYNT
-395 IQSYIAY
+395 LQSYIAY

>member
-1 MENAINHDEINQIN
+1 MENAINHEAINQIN

-68 QGTNIFKRIKD
+68 QGTNIFKRVKD

-148 FVDSYKP
+148 FVDTYKP
-155 VEFINDVAI
+155 LSFIQDVAK
-164 GIVRK
+164 GNVVK
-169 INPSSINFWGKT
+169 VNPSSINFWGKT
-181 NGFINDVN
+181 GDYTID
-189 NENDEEVYK
+189 Y
-198 HGVKFHAMN
+198 HAMN

-220 NKTKELEEKHE
+220 NKTKELEDKHE
-231 KGYIKT
+231 KDYIKT
-237 KWFKKLQGYEELI
+237 KWYKKLKGYEELI

-274 GKKVIEVNSEVFAI
+274 GKKVIEINNDIFDI
-288 LDYYPY
+288 LNYHPY

-308 NFGKFIDFIDKPRK
+308 DFGKFIDFIDNPRK
-322 DLSAKYL
+322 DLSSKYL
-329 CTNIPNNEEVNTT
+329 CTNIPNNEEINTT

-352 LVSIIEQSVTFEQAN
+352 LVSIIEQSITFAN
-367 EYLLRIEELIQEED
+367 ASEYLERIGELIQEED
-381 YFTIFKSIGLNYNT
+381 YYTIFKSSGYNYDT
-395 IQSYIAY
+395 ISSYIAY

>member
-1 MENAINHDEINQIN
+1 MENIINHDAINQIN

-45 NIKLKDINNPFI
+45 NIKLRDVNNPFI
-57 RDEGIYAEERE
+57 SDEGIYAEERE
-68 QGTNIFKRIKD
+68 QGTNIFKRVRD
-79 FYNTRD
+79 YYNTRD

-97 KIIKQDFGQLQIAN
+97 KIIKADFGQLQIAN

-148 FVDSYKP
+148 FVDTYKP
-155 VEFINDVAI
+155 LSFIQDVAKGNVI
-164 GIVRK
+164 KV
-169 INPSSINFWGKT
+169 NPSSINFWGKT
-181 NGFINDVN
+181 GDYSID
-189 NENDEEVYK
+189 Y
-198 HGVKFHAMN
+198 HAMN

-237 KWFKKLQGYEELI
+237 KWYKKLKGYEELI

-274 GKKVIEVNSEVFAI
+274 GKKVIEINNDVFDI
-288 LDYYPY
+288 LNYYPY

-308 NFGKFIDFIDKPRK
+308 DYGKFIDFIDNPRK
-322 DLSAKYL
+322 DLSSKYL
-329 CTNIPNNEEVNTT
+329 CTNIPNNEEINTT

-352 LVSIIEQSVTFEQAN
+352 LVSIIEQSITFAN
-367 EYLLRIEELIQEED
+367 ASEYLERIGELIQEED
-381 YFTIFKSIGLNYNT
+381 YYTIFKSLGYNYNV
-395 IQSYIAY
+395 ISSYIAY
-402 KFNDELKTN
+402 KFNDTLKTN

>member
-1 MENAINHDEINQIN
+1 MENVIDHEAINEIN
-15 SKILDNIKKKELE
+15 SKILDNIKKRELE

-34 QFCYSIDWLTF
+34 KFCYSIDWLTF

-68 QGTNIFKRIKD
+68 QGTNIFKRVKD

-148 FVDSYKP
+148 FVDTYKP
-155 VEFINDVAI
+155 LSFIQDVAKGNVI
-164 GIVRK
+164 KV
-169 INPSSINFWGKT
+169 NPSSINFWGKT
-181 NGFINDVN
+181 GDYTID
-189 NENDEEVYK
+189 Y
-198 HGVKFHAMN
+198 HAMN

-237 KWFKKLQGYEELI
+237 KWYKKLKGYEELI

-274 GKKVIEVNSEVFAI
+274 GKKVIEINNDVFD
-288 LDYYPY
+288 LLNNYPY

-303 FVWKN
+303 FVFKN
-308 NFGKFIDFIDKPRK
+308 DYGKFIDFIDNPRK

-329 CTNIPNNEEVNTT
+329 CTNIPNNEEINTT

-352 LVSIIEQSVTFEQAN
+352 LVSIIEQSITFENAS
-367 EYLLRIEELIQEED
+367 EYLERIGELIQEED
-381 YFTIFKSIGLNYNT
+381 YYTIFKSLGYNYD
-395 IQSYIAY
+395 IISSYIAY
-402 KFNDELKTN
+402 KFNDTIKTN

>member
-1 MENAINHDEINQIN
+1 MENAINHEAINEIN

-34 QFCYSIDWLTF
+34 KFCYSIDWLTF

-68 QGTNIFKRIKD
+68 QGTNIFKRVKD

-148 FVDSYKP
+148 FVDTYKP
-155 VEFINDVAI
+155 LSFIQDVAKGNVI
-164 GIVRK
+164 K
-169 INPSSINFWGKT
+169 INPSSVNFWGKT
-181 NGFINDVN
+181 GDYTID
-189 NENDEEVYK
+189 Y
-198 HGVKFHAMN
+198 HAMN

-237 KWFKKLQGYEELI
+237 KWLKKLKGYEELI

-274 GKKVIEVNSEVFAI
+274 GKKVIEINNDVYDI
-288 LDYYPY
+288 LNYHPY

-308 NFGKFIDFIDKPRK
+308 DFGKFIDFIDNPRK
-322 DLSAKYL
+322 DLSSKYL
-329 CTNIPNNEEVNTT
+329 CTNIPNNEEINTT

-352 LVSIIEQSVTFEQAN
+352 LVSIIEQSITFENAS
-367 EYLLRIEELIQEED
+367 EYLEKIGELIQEED
-381 YFTIFKSIGLNYNT
+381 YYTIFRSLGYNYD
-395 IQSYIAY
+395 IISSYIAY
-402 KFNDELKTN
+402 KFNDTLKTN

>member
-1 MENAINHDEINQIN
+1 MENLINHDEINQIN
-15 SKILDNIKKKELE
+15 SKILDNINKKELE

-68 QGTNIFKRIKD
+68 QGTNIFKRVKD

-148 FVDSYKP
+148 FVGPYKP
-155 VEFINDVAI
+155 LSFIQDVANGNI
-164 GIVRK
+164 LKV
-169 INPSSINFWGKT
+169 NPSSINFWGKT
-181 NGFINDVN
+181 GEYTID
-189 NENDEEVYK
+189 Y
-198 HGVKFHAMN
+198 HAMN
-207 IGDRESTF
+207 VGDRESTF

-237 KWFKKLQGYEELI
+237 KWYKKLQGYEELI

-274 GKKVIEVNSEVFAI
+274 GKKVIEINNDVFD
-288 LDYYPY
+288 LLNFHPY

-308 NFGKFIDFIDKPRK
+308 DYGKFIDFIDNPRK

-329 CTNIPNNEEVNTT
+329 CTNIPNNEEINTT

-352 LVSIIEQSVTFEQAN
+352 LVSIIEQSITFAN
-367 EYLLRIEELIQEED
+367 ASEYLERIGELIQEED
-381 YFTIFKSIGLNYNT
+381 YYTIFKSSGYNYNT
-395 IQSYIAY
+395 ISSYIAY

>member
-1 MENAINHDEINQIN
+1 MENLINHDEINQIN
-15 SKILDNIKKKELE
+15 SKILDNINKKELE

-68 QGTNIFKRIKD
+68 QGTNIFKRVKD

-97 KIIKQDFGQLQIAN
+97 KIIKADFGQLQIAN

-148 FVDSYKP
+148 FVDTYKP
-155 VEFINDVAI
+155 LSFIQDVAKGNVI
-164 GIVRK
+164 KV
-169 INPSSINFWGKT
+169 NPSSINFWGKT
-181 NGFINDVN
+181 GDYSID
-189 NENDEEVYK
+189 Y
-198 HGVKFHAMN
+198 HAMN

-237 KWFKKLQGYEELI
+237 KWYKKLQGYEELI

-274 GKKVIEVNSEVFAI
+274 GKKVIEINNDVFD
-288 LDYYPY
+288 LLNYHPY

-308 NFGKFIDFIDKPRK
+308 EFGKFLDFIDNPRK
-322 DLSAKYL
+322 DLSSKYL
-329 CTNIPNNEEVNTT
+329 CTNIPNNEEINTT

-352 LVSIIEQSVTFEQAN
+352 LVSIIEQSITFENAS
-367 EYLLRIEELIQEED
+367 EYLERIGELIQEED
-381 YFTIFKSIGLNYNT
+381 YYTIFKSLGYNYD
-395 IQSYIAY
+395 IISSYIAY
-402 KFNDELKTN
+402 KFNDTLKTN

>member
-1 MENAINHDEINQIN
+1 MKNAINHEVIDEIN
-15 SKILDNIKKKELE
+15 SKILDNINKRELE
-28 EKNEKT
+28 EKKEKT
-34 QFCYSIDWLTF
+34 KFCYSIDWLTF

-68 QGTNIFKRIKD
+68 CGTNIFKRIKD

-97 KIIKQDFGQLQIAN
+97 KIIKADFGQLQIAN
-111 KWLYVGNLS
+111 KWLYVGNLP

-139 IDLCTDFFN
+139 IDLCTDFFKFAN
-148 FVDSYKP
+148 NYKP
-155 VEFINDVAI
+155 LDFIQDVAK
-164 GIVRK
+164 GNVLK
-169 INPSSINFWGKT
+169 VNPSKINFWGKT
-181 NGFINDVN
+181 G
-189 NENDEEVYK
+189 EYK
-198 HGVKFHAMN
+198 IDYHAMN
-207 IGDRESTF
+207 VGDRESTF

-220 NKTKELEEKHE
+220 NKTKEMEEKHE

-237 KWFKKLQGYEELI
+237 KWLKKLRGYEELI
-250 KMKEKPTI
+250 KMKETPTI

-308 NFGKFIDFIDKPRK
+308 DIGKFIDFIDNPRK

-342 NKQKKQILKS
+342 NKQKKQVLKS
-352 LVSIIEQSVTFEQAN
+352 LISIIEQSVTFEQAN
-367 EYLLRIEELIQEED
+367 EYLLRVEDLIQEED
-381 YFTIFKSIGLNYNT
+381 YYTILKSIGLDYNT
-395 IQSYIAY
+395 LQGYIAY

>member
-1 MENAINHDEINQIN
+1 MENAINHEAINQIN
-15 SKILDNIKKKELE
+15 SKILDNINKKEQE

-34 QFCYSIDWLTF
+34 QFVYSIDWLCF
-45 NIKLKDINNPFI
+45 NIKLRDVNNPFVS
-57 RDEGIYAEERE
+57 DEGIYAEERE
-68 QGTNIFKRIKD
+68 QGTNIFKRVRD
-79 FYNTRD
+79 YYNTRD
-85 ELIFTIVFQPHS
+85 ELVFTIVFQPHS
-97 KIIKQDFGQLQIAN
+97 KIIKADFGQLQIAN

-128 QSNFELVNISR
+128 QANFELVNISR

-148 FVDSYKP
+148 FVDTYKP
-155 VEFINDVAI
+155 LSFIQDVAK
-164 GIVRK
+164 GNVVK
-169 INPSSINFWGKT
+169 VNPSSINFWGKT
-181 NGFINDVN
+181 GDYSID
-189 NENDEEVYK
+189 Y
-198 HGVKFHAMN
+198 HAMN

-237 KWFKKLQGYEELI
+237 KWYKKLKGYEELI
-250 KMKEKPTI
+250 KMKEKTTI

-274 GKKVIEVNSEVFAI
+274 GKKVIEINNDIFDI
-288 LDYYPY
+288 LNYHPY

-308 NFGKFIDFIDKPRK
+308 DFGKFIDFIDNPRK
-322 DLSAKYL
+322 DLSSKYL
-329 CTNIPNNEEVNTT
+329 CTNIPNNEEINTT

-352 LVSIIEQSVTFEQAN
+352 LVSIIEQSITFENAS
-367 EYLLRIEELIQEED
+367 EYLERIGELIQEED
-381 YFTIFKSIGLNYNT
+381 YYTIFKSLGYNYDT
-395 IQSYIAY
+395 ISSYIAY
-402 KFNDELKTN
+402 KFNDTLKTN

>member
-1 MENAINHDEINQIN
+1 MKNLTHLIRKKMENVINHEEINQVN
-15 SKILDNIKKKELE
+15 SKILDNIKKRELE

-68 QGTNIFKRIKD
+68 QGTNIFKRVKD

-148 FVDSYKP
+148 FVDTYKP
-155 VEFINDVAI
+155 LSFIQDVAKGNVI
-164 GIVRK
+164 KV
-169 INPSSINFWGKT
+169 NPSSVNFWGKT
-181 NGFINDVN
+181 GDYSID
-189 NENDEEVYK
+189 Y
-198 HGVKFHAMN
+198 HAMN

-237 KWFKKLQGYEELI
+237 KWYKKLKGYEELI

-274 GKKVIEVNSEVFAI
+274 GKKVIEINQDVFDI
-288 LDYYPY
+288 LNYHPY

-303 FVWKN
+303 FIWKN
-308 NFGKFIDFIDKPRK
+308 DFGKFIDFIDNPRK
-322 DLSAKYL
+322 DLSSKYL
-329 CTNIPNNEEVNTT
+329 CTNIPNNEEINTT

-352 LVSIIEQSVTFEQAN
+352 LVSIIEQSITFENAS
-367 EYLLRIEELIQEED
+367 EYLERIGELIQEED
-381 YFTIFKSIGLNYNT
+381 YYTIFKSLGYNYDV
-395 IQSYIAY
+395 ISSYIAY
-402 KFNDELKTN
+402 KFNDTLKTN

>member
-1 MENAINHDEINQIN
+1 MDEIINHEAINQIN
-15 SKILDNIKKKELE
+15 SKILDNIKKRELE

-34 QFCYSIDWLTF
+34 QFVYSIDWLTF

-57 RDEGIYAEERE
+57 QDNGIYYEERE
-68 QGTNIFKRIKD
+68 QGTNIFKRVRD
-79 FYNTRD
+79 YYNSRD

-97 KIIKQDFGQLQIAN
+97 KIIKNDFGQLQIAN

-120 KLVYKIFF
+120 RLVYKIFF

-148 FVDSYKP
+148 FVDTYKP
-155 VEFINDVAI
+155 LSFIQDVAKGNVI
-164 GIVRK
+164 KV
-169 INPSSINFWGKT
+169 NPSSVNFWGKT
-181 NGFINDVN
+181 GDYSID
-189 NENDEEVYK
+189 Y
-198 HGVKFHAMN
+198 HAMN

-220 NKTKELEEKHE
+220 NKTKELEEKHD

-237 KWFKKLQGYEELI
+237 KWIKKLNGYQELV
-250 KMKEKPTI
+250 KMGEKPTI

-274 GKKVIEVNSEVFAI
+274 GKKVIEINNDVFDI
-288 LDYYPY
+288 LNYHPY

-308 NFGKFIDFIDKPRK
+308 DYGKFIDFIDNPRK
-322 DLSAKYL
+322 DLSSKYL
-329 CTNIPNNEEVNTT
+329 CTNIPNNEEINTT

-352 LVSIIEQSVTFEQAN
+352 LVSIIEQSITFENAS
-367 EYLLRIEELIQEED
+367 EYLERIRELIQEED
-381 YFTIFKSIGLNYNT
+381 YYMIFKELGYNYDT
-395 IQSYIAY
+395 ISSYIAY
-402 KFNDELKTN
+402 KFNESLKTN

>member
-1 MENAINHDEINQIN
+1 MENAINHEAINQIN
-15 SKILDNIKKKELE
+15 STILDNIKKKELE

-34 QFCYSIDWLTF
+34 QFVYSIDWLTF

-68 QGTNIFKRIKD
+68 QGTNIFKRVKD

-148 FVDSYKP
+148 FVDTYKP
-155 VEFINDVAI
+155 LSFIQDVAKGNVI
-164 GIVRK
+164 KV
-169 INPSSINFWGKT
+169 NPSSINFWGKT
-181 NGFINDVN
+181 GDYTID
-189 NENDEEVYK
+189 Y
-198 HGVKFHAMN
+198 HAMN

-237 KWFKKLQGYEELI
+237 KWYKKLKGYEELI

-274 GKKVIEVNSEVFAI
+274 GKKVIEINKDIFDI
-288 LDYYPY
+288 LNNYPY

-303 FVWKN
+303 FVFKN
-308 NFGKFIDFIDKPRK
+308 DYGKFIDFIDNPRK
-322 DLSAKYL
+322 DLSSKYL
-329 CTNIPNNEEVNTT
+329 CTNIPNNEEINTT

-352 LVSIIEQSVTFEQAN
+352 LVSIIEQSITFENAS
-367 EYLLRIEELIQEED
+367 EYLERIGELIQEED
-381 YFTIFKSIGLNYNT
+381 YYTIFKSLGYNYD
-395 IQSYIAY
+395 IISSYIAY
-402 KFNDELKTN
+402 KFNDTLKTN